1 MVMTKSKLD
10 APRTGVSYRA
20 ADEIRADEHTPERAA
35 RLLFSAIIWQ
45 AYMDLTSDNIQYKTE
60 AIFYFHS
67 DIFEGHAIAANL
79 DPHAMRQKMV
89 RKGTLPPTLPKA
101 NPASR

>member
-1 MVMTKSKLD
+1 MTRTKLE
-10 APRTGVSYRA
+10 APGVGAGYRA
-20 ADEIRADEHTPERAA
+20 VEEVKEDEHTPERAA

-45 AYMDLTSDNIQYKTE
+45 AYMDLTSDNIQFKTE

-79 DPHAMRQKMV
+79 NPKAMREKMV
-89 RKGTLPPTLPKA
+89 RQGTLPPTLPKA
-101 NPASR
+101 NPVAR